1 MKRRVAV
8 FLLAVAVVPLARGQA
23 PSEPSAAV
31 AVAGVSIVVDDLDRA
46 REFYTGVL
54 GFAADTEV
62 ELVGD
67 ALERST
73 GVFGARARV
82 SGLRLGEERVE
93 LIDYLAPEGRAYPA
107 DSRSND
113 RWFQHVA
120 IVVSDMDRAYAHLR
134 AHRVRHASSGP
145 QALPAWNT
153 GTAGIKAFYFKDPDG
168 HVLEVIWFPPGK
180 GDPRWQRP
188 TDRLFLGI
196 DHTAIAVADTEA
208 SLGFYRDTLGLRVA
222 GGSENFGS
230 EQERL
235 NNVFG
240 ARVRITT
247 LRAAAG
253 PGVEL
258 LEYLAPSDGR
268 PYPVES
274 RPNDLVSWRTIV
286 VMPDAEATARR
297 LREARVDW
305 VTAGVVPSPQGVLG
319 EGAGGTVRDPDGHAV
334 RFTSRNDDAVP
345 ASKVGSKP

>member
-1 MKRRVAV
+1 MKRPIVV
-8 FLLAVAVVPLARGQA
+8 FLLALAGVPLARGQA
-23 PSEPSAAV
+23 PAAD

-54 GFAADTEV
+54 GFAADAEV

-67 ALERST
+67 ALERWT

-145 QALPAWNT
+145 QTLPAWNT
-153 GTAGIKAFYFKDPDG
+153 GAAGIKAFYFKDPDG

-222 GGSENFGS
+222 GGSENFGT

-286 VMPDAEATARR
+286 VMPDADAAARR

-305 VTAGVVPSPQGVLG
+305 VTAGVVPTPGGVLG
-319 EGAGGTVRDPDGHAV
+319 EGEGGTVRDPDGHAV
-334 RFTSRNDDAVP
+334 RFTSRRTDDAVP